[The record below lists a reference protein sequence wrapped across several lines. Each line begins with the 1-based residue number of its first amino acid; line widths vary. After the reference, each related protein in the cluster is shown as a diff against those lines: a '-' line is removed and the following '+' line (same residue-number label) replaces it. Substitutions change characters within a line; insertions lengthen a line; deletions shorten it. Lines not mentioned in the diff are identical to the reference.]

1 MKNFIAISQVLL
13 AISLFILVIYGG
25 YRGIRS
31 IGELFMMTSPLT
43 EEGMQWQREHNPEY
57 MKAAA
62 LERLAKAQ
70 EEANKSR

>member
-1 MKNFIAISQVLL
+1 MKKFIAISQTLL
-13 AISLFILVIYGG
+13 GISLFVLVVYGG

-31 IGELFMMTSPLT
+31 MGELFMMTSPLT

-57 MKAAA
+57 MKAEA

-70 EEANKSR
+70 EEANKNR